1 MRLEENYRST
11 PEILDLANRL
21 APHLGGFR
29 KTLRAT
35 AASGPQPVARAAR
48 DGDGEVAAVVEAA
61 RRLHDEEAV
70 PLEEIAVLYRI
81 NARSEPYEEAFAAAG
96 IPYQVRDGAF
106 LRRPG
111 PRSVLQRLKRLRH
124 DDSLVHA
131 VTAITAELGY
141 DPEVVPGL
149 RRGGDA
155 TVRPRADALA
165 RRRSSSGRIRT
176 ATPRPSSRS

>member
-1 MRLEENYRST
+1 PVLARPIHDVEE
-11 PEILDLANRL
+11 EIASVVQAVD
-21 APHLGGFR
+21 
-29 KTLRAT
+29 KLRADD
-35 AASGPQPVARAAR
+35 VA
-48 DGDGEVAAVVEAA
+48 
-61 RRLHDEEAV
+61 
-70 PLEEIAVLYRI
+70 LEEIAVLYRI

-141 DPEVVPGL
+141 DPEASPDSDEEVT
-149 RRGGDA
+149 R
-155 TVRPRADALA
+155 
-165 RRRSSSGRIRT
+165 
-176 ATPRPSSRS
+176 